1 MLFIFSCWLSCL
13 SMIIFENQGDKIS
26 SFMMSEVL
34 KVYKGQS
41 VKKMIHVQ
49 SFQKSNRVEVIEIL
63 KIHSGKVVLK
73 S

>member
-1 MLFIFSCWLSCL
+1 
-13 SMIIFENQGDKIS
+13 MIIFENRGDKIS
-26 SFMMSEVL
+26 SLMMSEVL

-49 SFQKSNRVEVIEIL
+49 SFKKSNRVEVIEIL
-63 KIHSGKVVLK
+63 QIHSGKVVLK